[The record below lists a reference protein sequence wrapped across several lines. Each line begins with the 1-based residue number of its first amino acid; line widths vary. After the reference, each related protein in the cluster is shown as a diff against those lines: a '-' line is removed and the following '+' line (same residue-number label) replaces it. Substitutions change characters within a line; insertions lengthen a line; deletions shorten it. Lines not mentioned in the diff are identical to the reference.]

1 MIVALPTRAGDIDDH
16 FGHCD
21 HYTLITVNEENK
33 IVFSERMESPQGCGC
48 KSDIAPILAERGV
61 KVMLAGNM
69 GQGALNILKKAGIE
83 VVRGCSGPIDVVIN
97 KWLAGELAD
106 NQITCDH
113 HDCDHHDDEPGHGH
127 SHLKPL

>member
-1 MIVALPTRAGDIDDH
+1 MIIALPTREGFIDDH

-21 HYTLITVNEENK
+21 HYTLVTVEDNRIT
-33 IVFSERMESPQGCGC
+33 FSERMDSPQGCGC

-69 GQGALNILKKAGIE
+69 GQGALNILKNAGIE
-83 VVRGCSGPIDVVIN
+83 VVRGCSGPIEKVLE
-97 KWLAGELAD
+97 KWLSGELKD

-113 HDCDHHDDEPGHGH
+113 HDCDHHDEPVLTE
-127 SHLKPL
+127 LKPL